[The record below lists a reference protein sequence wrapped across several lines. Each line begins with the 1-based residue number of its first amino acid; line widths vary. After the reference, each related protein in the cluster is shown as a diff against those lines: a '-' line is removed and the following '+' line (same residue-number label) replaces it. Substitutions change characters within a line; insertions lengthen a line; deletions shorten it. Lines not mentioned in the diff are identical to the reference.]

1 MDDPNNT
8 TSIAGT
14 TDTSTEIAAAGSFTD
29 VSSNFSDYVL
39 AEIRCAGLR
48 AQIMVNDIE
57 AMTVALGAG
66 LVNADTALAH
76 LHEVGVLHLI
86 EASS

>member
-1 MDDPNNT
+1 MSAT
-8 TSIAGT
+8 
-14 TDTSTEIAAAGSFTD
+14 
-29 VSSNFSDYVL
+29 SSNFAAYVL

-48 AQIMVNDIE
+48 TRIIANEIE
-57 AMTVALGAG
+57 SVTTALGAG